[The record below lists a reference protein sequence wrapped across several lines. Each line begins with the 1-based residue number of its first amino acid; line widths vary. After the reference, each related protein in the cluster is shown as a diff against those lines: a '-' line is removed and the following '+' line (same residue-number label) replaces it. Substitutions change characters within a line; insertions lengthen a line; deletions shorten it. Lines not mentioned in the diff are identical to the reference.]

1 MQFWLNR
8 ETRTTRKYTVVEARA
23 AWARALKINLGTAET
38 IIHSLELELGN
49 FLKLFDDYPSLGG
62 YLDTQLY
69 PFRLRFLLLLLLYNS
84 QVFQDTLRLFNRK
97 RFSPS
102 FWNERFTSKWN
113 VLKSYSH
120 FLHWSV
126 ENFSTRRDAF
136 YSSRLS
142 LKKILPFRKRSSNA
156 DLAEIVLS
164 RFCKSSNFQNFI
176 D

>member
-1 MQFWLNR
+1 MTKSWNKNNKKIHSCRSASSLSSRF
-8 ETRTTRKYTVVEARA
+8 K
-23 AWARALKINLGTAET
+23 KINLGTAET

-164 RFCKSSNFQNFI
+164 RFCNSSNFQNFI